1 MLLTIMTGPL
11 PPGMLT
17 IMVSLDGPPWGD
29 VNPMTYTNKVINM
42 YGIMYGI
49 MYGGDVNPMTY
60 TNKVINMSG
69 VMYSFYT

>member
-11 PPGMLT
+11 PPGMLS
-17 IMVSLDGPPWGD
+17 MKVSLDGPPWGD
-29 VNPMTYTNKVINM
+29 VNPMTYTNKVIN
-42 YGIMYGI
+42 MYGI

>member
-1 MLLTIMTGPL
+1 MEGGYGGGRGSPRYRGVNGGRVGMLLTIMTGPL

-42 YGIMYGI
+42 
-49 MYGGDVNPMTY
+49 
-60 TNKVINMSG
+60 SG
-69 VMYSFYT
+69 VMYSCYT